1 MKNDNILGFLKEL
14 VKFRQKEILQM
25 QRARCAEKQLVTYS
39 NRTNLLI
46 NEIQQLETNQAY
58 IPAETEQDIEQFD
71 LLTKELAELKKKYT
85 SIVQLC
91 ADYKNQKTRLEKQ
104 LTEQT
109 STLNSSL
116 LLEILNIV
124 DDFERVLELL
134 KKYESNSITNGI
146 NLVYANLLKVLSN
159 NKCEKID
166 CKAGDSFDVNF
177 HEAVASLPHKSSQS
191 SSGTITQI
199 MQSGWLLN
207 GKLLRAT
214 KVVVQL

>member
-25 QRARCAEKQLVTYS
+25 QRARCTENQLVAYS

-46 NEIQQLETNQAY
+46 NEIQCLETDLAY
-58 IPAETEQDIEQFD
+58 IPAETEKDIEQFD

-85 SIVQLC
+85 TIVQLC

-109 STLNSSL
+109 ATLNTSL

-134 KKYESNSITNGI
+134 KKYKSNSITNGI

-166 CKAGDSFDVNF
+166 CKVGDSFDVNF
-177 HEAVASLPHKSSQS
+177 HEAVASLPQEPGQVNG
-191 SSGTITQI
+191 GTIAQV

-207 GKLLRAT
+207 GNLLRAA
-214 KVVVQL
+214 KVIVRL